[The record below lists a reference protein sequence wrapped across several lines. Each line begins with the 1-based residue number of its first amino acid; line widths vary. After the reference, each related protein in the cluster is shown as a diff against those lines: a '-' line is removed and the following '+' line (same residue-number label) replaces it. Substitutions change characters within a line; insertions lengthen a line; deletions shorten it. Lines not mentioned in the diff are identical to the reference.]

1 MSVHSRVMQHLPPN
15 FADDLAQVL
24 EPSDLGAAAGII
36 EAATALDDAGLRT
49 FLELF
54 AHRVRASEKPVTQG
68 ELQRFLAASKGT
80 RASHGL

>member
-1 MSVHSRVMQHLPPN
+1 MQHLPPN

-24 EPSDLGAAAGII
+24 EPSDRAAAAGII
-36 EAATALDDAGLRT
+36 EAATALDDVGLRT

-54 AHRVRASEKPVTQG
+54 AQRVRASEKPVTQD
-68 ELQRFLAASKGT
+68 ELQGFLAASKRS

>member
-1 MSVHSRVMQHLPPN
+1 MQHLPPN

-24 EPSDLGAAAGII
+24 EPSDRAAAARII
-36 EAATALDDAGLRT
+36 EAASALDDVSLRT

-54 AHRVRASEKPVTQG
+54 AQRVRASEKPITQG
-68 ELQRFLAASKGT
+68 ELQRFLAASKRS